1 MEVHMM
7 GDRNNMFRK
16 FTGLAF
22 CIMTSLIVCLLSP
35 ISMNGRFMAV
45 YSKDGNKITATAS
58 AAVKLTGKVKKT
70 SYAKTPAGRHGK
82 LKVKGKKLVDAKGKA
97 FQLKGVSSHGINWD
111 VGEPFVN
118 EKSIANLRDEWGAN
132 CFRVAMYTED
142 YNGYCVTDK
151 ASRKKLLNTID
162 RAVKAAKKLGM
173 YVIIDWHI
181 LNDGN
186 PKKNQKQAKSFFK
199 TISNKYKKEKHVMY
213 EICNEPN
220 GGTTW
225 TQIKSYA
232 NAVIPVIRKADKTAI
247 IIVGTP
253 NWSQDV
259 DVAAA
264 SPIKGQKNIMY
275 SVHFY
280 AATHKDDYSNK
291 VKIAIKKGL
300 PVICTEFSA
309 CEASGNGNYDFASAN
324 KWIKFL
330 NSNKIGYCCWSLSN
344 KPEAASLLKPDCKK
358 TGGFTTGNLSAMGK
372 WLVNKYRG

>member
-1 MEVHMM
+1 MKIK
-7 GDRNNMFRK
+7 GCMFRR
-16 FTGLAF
+16 FTGLAA
-22 CIMTSLIVCLLSP
+22 CIVASLIVCLLSP
-35 ISMNGRFMAV
+35 ASMVGRIMSVNPNGCSNVTM
-45 YSKDGNKITATAS
+45 TAS
-58 AAVKLTGKVKKT
+58 AAVRLTGKAKKMPYKKT
-70 SYAKTPAGRHGK
+70 PVGTHGK
-82 LKVKGKKLVDAKGKA
+82 LKVKGTKLVDVKGKA

-118 EKSIANLRDEWGAN
+118 EKAIANLRDEWGAN

-151 ASRKKLLNTID
+151 ASRRKLLNTVD

-173 YVIIDWHI
+173 YVIIDWHV
-181 LNDGN
+181 LNDRN
-186 PKKNQKQAKSFFK
+186 PKKYQKQAKSFFK
-199 TISNKYKKEKHVMY
+199 TVVNKYKKEKHVMY

-225 TQIKSYA
+225 KQIKSYA
-232 NAVIPVIRKADKTAI
+232 NAVIPVIRKFDKTAV

-259 DVAAA
+259 DVAAG

-275 SVHFY
+275 AVHFY
-280 AATHKDDYSNK
+280 AATHGEDYRIK
-291 VKIAIKKGL
+291 VKTAIKKGL

-324 KWIKFL
+324 KWIKL
-330 NSNKIGYCCWSLSN
+330 LKSNKIGYCCWSLSN

-358 TGGFTTGNLSAMGK
+358 TGGFTTGNISAMGK